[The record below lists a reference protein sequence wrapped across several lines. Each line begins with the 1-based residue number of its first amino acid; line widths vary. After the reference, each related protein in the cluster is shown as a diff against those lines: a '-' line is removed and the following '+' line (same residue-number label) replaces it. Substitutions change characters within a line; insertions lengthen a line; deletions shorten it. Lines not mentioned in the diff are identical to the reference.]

1 MYPPWGTNFP
11 GVADAVEVRAGRNTA
26 ARVATVIAVA
36 GAVALAGALLFLRG
50 GDTYTVKARFLNVG
64 QLVDG
69 SPVEVGGIPAGEV
82 KGFDLTDDG
91 VVEVEIAVEDRHA
104 PLYRGTKA
112 VIRHG
117 SVSSVANKY
126 VELLMPPE
134 NQRGEKIDDGGVIGQ
149 EDTTTAVEV
158 DAFLA
163 TFDQRTRRS
172 LKAFYRGNYLQYY
185 GRGRQAN
192 RGWKYLSPQ
201 LSASTRLFREL
212 SYDPPVLERWLV
224 DTSRF
229 VTALAERR
237 RDLAPLIENL
247 NRTTRALGNQREALA
262 ELLERFPD
270 FLRTANTTF
279 VNLRATLDDVEPF
292 VEASK
297 PVARKSLVFLPELR
311 RFARDARPTIA
322 RLSRITRK
330 PGRDNDLTEL
340 NRIYPALADIAVDTK
355 RRKINFTGGDRD
367 LGSRRGAFPEMTQA
381 LRDSAPIVAH
391 GRPYTVDLLGWFDDF
406 SHTGAVDA
414 IGSFSRTGSLIN
426 AFTAATG
433 PPLPVPLEPAQR
445 PADYRNT
452 IRMNQFKRCPGAAE
466 EAAPDGSN
474 VWSEE
479 EQRELD
485 CVEGHRAT
493 GNYTPRPGGGG

>member
-1 MYPPWGTNFP
+1 
-11 GVADAVEVRAGRNTA
+11 VEEKRASTA
-26 ARVATVIAVA
+26 ARVATIAAVI
-36 GAVALAGALLFLRG
+36 GAVALVAAIFFWQG
-50 GDTYTVKARFLNVG
+50 GDDGYTVKAHFMNVG

-69 SPVEVGGIPAGEV
+69 SPVEVGGTWAGEV
-82 KGFDLTDDG
+82 KGFELTDDG
-91 VVEVEIAVEDRHA
+91 LIAVEIQVDEKYA
-104 PLYRGTKA
+104 PLYRGTRA

-126 VELLMPPE
+126 VELQMPPE
-134 NQRGEKIDDGGVIGQ
+134 DQRGDELKEGEVIGR

-163 TFDQRTRRS
+163 TFDHRTRRS
-172 LKAFYRGNYLQYY
+172 LKRFYRGNYLQYQ
-185 GRGRQAN
+185 GRGEQAN
-192 RGWKYLSPQ
+192 RGWRYLHPQ
-201 LSASTRLFREL
+201 LAASTRLFREL

-229 VTALAERR
+229 VTALADRR

-247 NRTTRALGNQREALA
+247 NRTTRALGNDREALA

-279 VNLRATLDDVEPF
+279 VNVRSTLDEVDPF

-297 PVARKSLVFLPELR
+297 PVARKSLRFLPELR
-311 RFARDARPTIA
+311 QFARDARPTIA

-340 NRIYPALADIAVDTK
+340 NRIYPILADVAVDTE
-355 RRKINFTGGDRD
+355 RRTINFTGRDHD

-381 LRDSAPIVAH
+381 LRDSTPIVAH

-414 IGSFSRTGSLIN
+414 IGSFSRTGSLVN
-426 AFTAATG
+426 AFTASQTT
-433 PPLPVPLEPAQR
+433 PQLPVPLAPAQR
-445 PADYRNT
+445 PQDFRNL
-452 IRMNQFKRCPGAAE
+452 IRMMQLKRCPGAAE
-466 EAAPDGSN
+466 DIAPDGSN
-474 VWSEE
+474 VWTEE

-493 GNYTPRPGGGG
+493 GNYTPRPGPGG

>member
-1 MYPPWGTNFP
+1 
-11 GVADAVEVRAGRNTA
+11 VEERRASTV
-26 ARVATVIAVA
+26 ARVATVVAVL
-36 GAVALAGALLFLRG
+36 GAVALVAAIFFWT
-50 GDTYTVKARFLNVG
+50 GDDEYTVKARFLNVG

-69 SPVEVGGIPAGEV
+69 SPVEVGGTVAGEV
-82 KGFDLTDDG
+82 KGFELTDDG
-91 VVEVEIAVEDRHA
+91 LVDVEITVDDKYA
-104 PLYRGTKA
+104 PVHRGTKA

-134 NQRGEKIDDGGVIGQ
+134 DQRGKEIPSGGVIKQ

-158 DAFLA
+158 DAFLGM
-163 TFDQRTRRS
+163 FNQRTRRS
-172 LKAFYRGNYLQYY
+172 LKDFYRGNYLQYY
-185 GRGRQAN
+185 GRGKDAN
-192 RGWKYLSPQ
+192 RGWAYLNPQ

-247 NRTTRALGNQREALA
+247 NRTTRALGNQRAALA

-279 VNLRATLDDVEPF
+279 VNIRATLDDVDPF

-311 RFARDARPTIA
+311 QFARDARPTIA

-330 PGRDNDLTEL
+330 PGPDNDLTEL
-340 NRIYPALADIAVDTK
+340 NRIYPLLADIAVDTK
-355 RRKINFTGGDRD
+355 RRKINFTGRDHD
-367 LGSRRGAFPEMTQA
+367 LGTRRGAFPEMTQA
-381 LRDSAPIVAH
+381 FRDSAPIVAH

-414 IGSFSRTGSLIN
+414 IGSFSRTHSLVN
-426 AFTAATG
+426 SFTFSQTTPDLPIPLG
-433 PPLPVPLEPAQR
+433 PAER
-445 PADYRNT
+445 PGNFRNL
-452 IRMNQFKRCPGAAE
+452 IRMNQYKRCPGAAE
-466 EAAPDGSN
+466 EPAPDGSN

-479 EQRELD
+479 EQHELD

-493 GNYTPRPGGGG
+493 GPYTPRPGGGG